1 MFRYLN
7 EEAETLSRSQITAL
21 QDERLKAIVAHT
33 AKNSPWSAARYKAAG
48 IDPANFRGLADL
60 HKLPFCSKK
69 DFRDQYPLGMSCVP
83 RNKLAEMHMSSGST
97 GTPVVSLT
105 WEYVVVVSVVST
117 TPSTGRGTVPR
128 PMKKAR
134 TATAA
139 QTMITSAR
147 FISGCLLSN

>member
-7 EEAETLSRSQITAL
+7 EELETLSRAQITEL
-21 QDERLKAIVAHT
+21 QNKRLKEIIAHT

-48 IDPANFRGLADL
+48 VDPANFRGLADL

-97 GTPVVSLT
+97 GTPVVMPYTLADLKQWDPNLYNT
-105 WEYVVVVSVVST
+105 
-117 TPSTGRGTVPR
+117 
-128 PMKKAR
+128 
-134 TATAA
+134 
-139 QTMITSAR
+139 
-147 FISGCLLSN
+147 